1 MPRQASPDIL
11 GLCELNLLRTLRRP
25 RTAGGELPRTV
36 VAVDGGVFVRH
47 ADYRAEVLAG
57 VRDILGDAVADRFS
71 LKVQLCW
78 RLC

>member
-1 MPRQASPDIL
+1 MLWQAVREGFWARSLKP
-11 GLCELNLLRTLRRP
+11 CESLRRP
-25 RTAGGELPRTV
+25 RAAGGELPRTV

-71 LKVQLCW
+71 LKVQET
-78 RLC
+78 